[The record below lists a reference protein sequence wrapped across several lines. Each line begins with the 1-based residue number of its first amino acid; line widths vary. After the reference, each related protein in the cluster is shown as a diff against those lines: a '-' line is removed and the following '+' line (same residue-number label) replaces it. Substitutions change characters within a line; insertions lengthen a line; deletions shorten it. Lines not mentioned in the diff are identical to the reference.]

1 MISCESFHKFTLPEG
16 SRHHEDVNPNSA
28 TGVDFE
34 VAGDPPVWMEVKN
47 WEAPVIPASL
57 REQQRRLFETQIES
71 DTFWA
76 AMAGK
81 FLGTHR
87 CLADLGGRPV
97 APVALLL
104 LECQRFPRGQE
115 TILASILQREVSAH
129 VELADCVAVVLP
141 FDKLSSRV
149 AGASAVPCALS
160 SELSCRAPVP
170 HCSVD
175 RRRHGGAV

>member
-16 SRHHEDVNPNSA
+16 SRHHEDVNPNSNTA
-28 TGVDFE
+28 VDFE
-34 VAGDPPVWMEVKN
+34 VAGNPPVWMEVKN
-47 WEAPVIPASL
+47 WEAPVIPASI
-57 REQQRRLFETQIES
+57 REQQRVEFEAQIRS
-71 DTFWA
+71 KTFWT
-76 AMAGK
+76 AMAAK
-81 FLGTHR
+81 FLGTHHCLQIR
-87 CLADLGGRPV
+87 CERPES
-97 APVALLL
+97 PVALLL
-104 LECQRFPRGQE
+104 LECLRFPRGHA
-115 TILASILQREVSAH
+115 TILTSILQREVSAH
-129 VELADCVAVVLP
+129 AELADCVAVVLP